1 MKEQLCFEEKRQADK
16 KLGSLTFYGA
26 TLIWQSLAVT
36 FGRNRVHL
44 KCAHPKE
51 KLPNCQTS
59 KLSSCL
65 YKTRLANQIFV
76 LQVLEKIELGL
87 LDNL

>member
-1 MKEQLCFEEKRQADK
+1 MRKSDRLIKFTDAD
-16 KLGSLTFYGA
+16 SLTFRGP
-26 TLIWQSLAVT
+26 LEFGGPLQSPLAEA
-36 FGRNRVHL
+36 RVEPM
-44 KCAHPKE
+44 CAHPTE

-76 LQVLEKIELGL
+76 FQVLEKIELGL